1 MKRYIV
7 IVSGP
12 VGDYTYEPYHKFF
25 TTEKEARRYKDQIL
39 KQTDY
44 ALCVEIYEAKQI

>member
-12 VGDYTYEPYHKFF
+12 VGDYEFEPYYKFF
-25 TTEKEARRYKDQIL
+25 TTEKEARRYERQML
-39 KQTDY
+39 EQTEY
-44 ALCVEIYEAKQI
+44 ALSVEIYEAKQI